1 MRLALLGMA
10 AMLLA
15 GCAVTPRVATP
26 AAVLASAPAGLGSVA
41 ADAAGRL
48 AGWHPPGA
56 TRWVLQRPAT
66 DAFGLALVDRLRREG
81 YAVEEAA
88 TARGTTVPAAQGA
101 PLDYVF
107 EPLDAGVYR
116 LSLRVG
122 PRTLSRAYRAGNA
135 QMAPIGAWSHGE

>member
-1 MRLALLGMA
+1 MRLALLGA
-10 AMLLA
+10 AMVLG

-26 AAVLASAPAGLGSVA
+26 ATVLASAPAGLGSVA
-41 ADAAGRL
+41 EDAVRRL
-48 AGWHPPGA
+48 ASWHPPGA
-56 TRWVLQRPAT
+56 TRWTLQRPAT

-88 TARGTTVPAAQGA
+88 TARGTAAASEGA

-122 PRTLSRAYRAGNA
+122 PRTLSRAYTAGNA
-135 QMAPIGAWSHGE
+135 QMAPVGAWSHGE

>member
-15 GCAVTPRVATP
+15 GCAVTPRVAAP

-41 ADAAGRL
+41 ADAVRRL

-81 YAVEEAA
+81 YAVEEVAA
-88 TARGTTVPAAQGA
+88 ARGTAAASDGA
-101 PLDYVF
+101 LLDYVF

-122 PRTLSRAYRAGNA
+122 PRTLSRAYGTGNG
-135 QMAPIGAWSHGE
+135 QMAPVGAWSHGE